1 MKKIFIFLLMMFLMF
16 SCKTHQNVDEITF
29 GSSMRNS
36 YTMSITQSQLDSI
49 CDADTLPVL
58 DRWVAVRF
66 TDYETNKVYIK
77 RMCRKNVNNI
87 EYMYILTENGK
98 KYKITRRITE

>member
-1 MKKIFIFLLMMFLMF
+1 MKKVLFALLFLLLVG
-16 SCKTHQNVDEITF
+16 CTTLKHEEEIAF

-49 CDADTLPVL
+49 CLADTLPTI
-58 DRWVAVRF
+58 DRWASVRF

-77 RMCRKNVNNI
+77 RMCRKNLKNH
-87 EYMYILTENGK
+87 ECMYILTECEK
-98 KYKITRRITE
+98 KYKITRRLTE